1 MTLST
6 TPSPLQEM
14 PASMVSPSIDA
25 QETPETVSPAQPPH
39 PGEGLASRSFL
50 GLLATQFLG
59 AMNDNI
65 FRWLVVPVGKDLVS
79 PEYQGATVSAGL
91 AMLVL
96 PFLLLAGPA
105 GYLADRFSKQRVIIG
120 CKIAEVILMI
130 LGTAAVLYGNV
141 YVMFFVL
148 FLMGAQSALFGPSKY
163 GSIPE
168 LVRADRI
175 PGANG
180 LIGLTTILAIVA
192 GTVIGGFLYYWTR
205 PLGQQQW
212 WLYAV
217 VLIGVAAVGLA
228 TSFLIRPLRSANP
241 SRRFPFDLAGQAIR
255 DIRILAAQR
264 GLLWAALASA
274 LFWSLAGLC
283 QVNVDRFTTLDLD
296 LGQQHVGPLL
306 ALLAIGVGAG
316 NLLAAW
322 WSRGRIELGIVP
334 VGATGIA
341 IGAMLLSTVASGRPD
356 LISSPYLMSA
366 AWLFLLG
373 LGAGMYDVPLQSYL
387 QANSPDHCRGAILA
401 ATSFLTFAGT
411 VVASG
416 VFFVMTSLWGLSGRT
431 IFLITGAAVL
441 PIIVLAVWY
450 QPLATLRLLAR
461 ACVRLLYRL
470 RVEGI
475 ENLPPTGGALLV
487 ANHIS
492 WIDGILLVLVAPR
505 HIRMVAHA
513 DYVNLRWPRRLVHQ
527 SGVISIA
534 PGRKAVIQA
543 IRTAR
548 EALLQGDVVCIFPEG
563 ALSRTGQIHEFHPGF
578 LSMVKDTTAPVIPV
592 YLGGLWGS
600 VFSFERGK
608 FFWKW
613 PRRWPYRI
621 SIRFGRPLSHP
632 AHALRVRQAVQ
643 ELEVVAMQKD
653 EDRSMTLP
661 RRFLR
666 MCRRT
671 LRHPKLADWTGV
683 ELAGAGMLTRAL
695 ILRRLLRRHVLEA
708 GERNVGL
715 LLPPSTAGALANAAI
730 SIDRRVA
737 VNLNYTVSSEVM
749 NQCIA
754 QAGIRH
760 VLTSRRVL
768 ERFPLELNAEV
779 VFLEDFKDKVTLI
792 DKLIAAAQTWLLPA
806 AVLERWL
813 GLHRVSPDDL
823 LTIIF
828 TSGSTGMPKG
838 AMLSQDNVGSNVTAF
853 NKLLRLKREDVLVGI
868 LPFFHSFGYTTTLW
882 SVLTLDSKVVYHYTP
897 LEPRQVGKLSREH
910 GGTILVATPTF
921 LRSYVRR
928 CEPEDFAK
936 LDTVIAG
943 AEKLSRDLADAFENK
958 FGVRPSEGYGTTE
971 LSPVVS
977 VNMPASRMADGIEQ
991 GAREGSV
998 GQPLPG
1004 VVAKIVDLD
1013 TGEDLEPGKPGMLLI
1028 TGPNVMQG
1036 YLGMPEQTAK
1046 VLRDGWYV
1054 TGDVAFLDEDGFIH
1068 ITGRESRFSK
1078 IGGEMVPHLRIEEA
1092 LGEVLCLQDEEE
1104 IPLVV
1109 TGIPDPKKGERVVV
1123 LHTGLGVSPE
1133 EACRRLA
1140 AAGLPALWIPSPDSF
1155 CQVDAIPVLGTGKL
1169 DLKQVKDLALEK
1181 FGVVVP

>member
-1 MTLST
+1 MAT
-6 TPSPLQEM
+6 T
-14 PASMVSPSIDA
+14 SIDA
-25 QETPETVSPAQPPH
+25 DSCPETAPPAKTPDL
-39 PGEGLASRSFL
+39 GEGLASRSFL
-50 GLLATQFLG
+50 GLLVTQFLG

-65 FRWLVVPVGKDLVS
+65 FRWLVVPVGKDLAG
-79 PEYQGATVSAGL
+79 PEYEGAAVSAGL

-105 GYLADRFSKQRVIIG
+105 GYLADRFSKQKVIVG
-120 CKIAEVILMI
+120 CKVAEVVLMI

-168 LVRADRI
+168 IVHADRI

-180 LIGLTTILAIVA
+180 LIGLTTILAIVL
-192 GTVIGGFLYYWTR
+192 GTVIGGFLYYWTK
-205 PLGQQQW
+205 PVGQERW
-212 WLYAV
+212 WLYGATLV
-217 VLIGVAAVGLA
+217 GVAAVGLA
-228 TSFLIRPLRSANP
+228 TSFLIRPLRSTNP
-241 SRRFPFDLAGQAIR
+241 TRQFSFDLAGEAIR
-255 DIRILAAQR
+255 DIRALASHR

-283 QVNVDRFTTLDLD
+283 QVNVDRFTTIDLH
-296 LGQQHVGPLL
+296 LEQQDVGPLL
-306 ALLAIGVGAG
+306 AVLAIGVGVG
-316 NLLAAW
+316 NVLAAW

-334 VGATGIA
+334 VGAAGIA
-341 IGAMLLSTVASGRPD
+341 ISAMLLSTVAGSRPD
-356 LISSPYLMSA
+356 LLSSPYLMSA

-387 QANSPDHCRGAILA
+387 QANSPDHSRGAILA
-401 ATSFLTFAGT
+401 AASFLTFAGT
-411 VVASG
+411 VAASG
-416 VFFVMTSLWGLSGRT
+416 VFFVLTSLLGLSGRT
-431 IFLITGAAVL
+431 IFLITGVAVVPIVFLAA
-441 PIIVLAVWY
+441 WH
-450 QPLATLRLLAR
+450 QPLATLRLLVR
-461 ACVRLLYRL
+461 CCVRLLYRL
-470 RVEGI
+470 RVEGL
-475 ENLPPTGGALLV
+475 ENLPQTGGALLV

-505 HIRMVAHA
+505 RIRMVAHA
-513 DYVNLRWPRRLVHQ
+513 DYVNLPWPHRLVQ
-527 SGVISIA
+527 QGGVIPIA
-534 PGRKAVIQA
+534 PGRKSVIQA

-548 EALLQGDVVCIFPEG
+548 EALLQGELVCIFPEG

-578 LSMVKDTTAPVIPV
+578 LSMVKDTGAPVVPV

-600 VFSFERGK
+600 VFSFASGK
-608 FFWKW
+608 FFWKR
-613 PRRWPYRI
+613 PRRWPYPI
-621 SIRFGRPLSHP
+621 SIHFGRPMGQP
-632 AHALRVRQAVQ
+632 THALEVRQAVQ

-653 EDRSMTLP
+653 EDRTMTLP

-666 MCRRT
+666 MCRRN
-671 LRHPKLADWTGV
+671 LRHAKLADSTGV
-683 ELAGAGMLTRAL
+683 ELTGAGMLTRTL

-708 GERNVGL
+708 GEKNVGL
-715 LLPPSTAGALANAAI
+715 LLPPSVGGALANAAI

-737 VNLNYTVSSEVM
+737 INLNYTVSSEVM

-768 ERFPLELNAEV
+768 ERFPLDIHAEV
-779 VFLEDFKDKVTLI
+779 VFLEDFKEKVTLT
-792 DKLIAAAQTWLLPA
+792 DKLVAAAQTWLWPA
-806 AVLERWL
+806 AVMERWL
-813 GLHRVSPDDL
+813 GVNRVGPDDL

-828 TSGSTGMPKG
+828 TSGSTGLPKG

-853 NKLLRLKREDVLVGI
+853 NKILDLKWDDVLVGI

-921 LRSYVRR
+921 LRSYLRR

-943 AEKLSRDLADAFENK
+943 AEKLPRELADAFENK

-977 VNMPASRMADGIEQ
+977 VNVPVSRLANAVKQGIQ
-991 GAREGSV
+991 EGSV
-998 GQPLPG
+998 GQTLPG
-1004 VVAKIVDLD
+1004 VLAKVVDLD
-1013 TGEDLEPGKPGMLLI
+1013 TGEDLEPGQSGMLLI

-1054 TGDVAFLDEDGFIH
+1054 TGDVAFLDEEGFIH

-1078 IGGEMVPHLRIEEA
+1078 IGGEMVPHLRIEETLA
-1092 LGEVLCLQDEEE
+1092 EVLGLQEEEE
-1104 IPLVV
+1104 IQLVV
-1109 TGIPDPKKGERVVV
+1109 TGVPDPKKGERVVV
-1123 LHTGLGVSPE
+1123 LHTGLGHSSDEV
-1133 EACRRLA
+1133 CRRLA
-1140 AAGLPALWIPSPDSF
+1140 DAGLPPLWIPSPDSF
-1155 CQVDAIPVLGTGKL
+1155 CQVDSIPILGSGKL
-1169 DLKQVKDLALEK
+1169 DLKQVKDLAMEK
-1181 FGVVVP
+1181 FGVEVP